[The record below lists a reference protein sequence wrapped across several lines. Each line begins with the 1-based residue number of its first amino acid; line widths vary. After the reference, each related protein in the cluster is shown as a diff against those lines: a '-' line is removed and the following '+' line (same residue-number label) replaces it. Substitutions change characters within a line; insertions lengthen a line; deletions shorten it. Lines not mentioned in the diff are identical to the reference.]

1 MVSYRLLIETR
12 FQNALANNVSTLVI
26 PDSVTS
32 IGSNAFSGNSSID
45 QLVIGNG
52 LTNIPSNFFKDIA
65 LNSVVIGNSV
75 TSIGEGALN
84 LAVGDVFF
92 MKPAQENFSVYDFP
106 SITTIYACDG
116 QADDGTLLNCED
128 AYPDDGIEVPQWGGD
143 QLFGPDY
150 DNDGILNEFDAFPH
164 DPTEHQDTD
173 NDGIGNNTDFDD
185 DNDGVADEDDYDPHD
200 PKHFGKYQWIF
211 RMV

>member
-1 MVSYRLLIETR
+1 M
-12 FQNALANNVSTLVI
+12 
-26 PDSVTS
+26 
-32 IGSNAFSGNSSID
+32 
-45 QLVIGNG
+45 IGNG

-116 QADDGTLLNCED
+116 QLDDGTLLN
-128 AYPDDGIEVPQWGGD
+128 Q
-143 QLFGPDY
+143 
-150 DNDGILNEFDAFPH
+150 
-164 DPTEHQDTD
+164 
-173 NDGIGNNTDFDD
+173 
-185 DNDGVADEDDYDPHD
+185 
-200 PKHFGKYQWIF
+200 
-211 RMV
+211 RMPIQVLLLLS